1 MIIEVTESAR
11 LEDCPVALSTLHA
24 LKELGVRSA
33 LDDFGTG
40 YSTVLNLSHLPV
52 DVIKTAKPFVD
63 AVGGPGRDP
72 AGLLAGILSLGRHL
86 GLTTVAEGI
95 EREDQRELL
104 VELGC
109 DLGQGYLLSRPLDA
123 AAAGALLVASV

>member
-1 MIIEVTESAR
+1 MRI
-11 LEDCPVALSTLHA
+11 
-24 LKELGVRSA
+24 A

-40 YSTVLNLSHLPV
+40 YSTLLNLTHLPV
-52 DVIKTAKPFVD
+52 DLIKVAKPFVD

-95 EREDQRELL
+95 ERDDQRELL
-104 VELGC
+104 PELGC
-109 DLGQGYLLSRPLDA
+109 DLGQGYLMSRPLTADA
-123 AAAGALLVASV
+123 AGELLVATV